1 MRRSALIIR
10 VVLPV
15 NRRETGN
22 LEVFDSDGGVG
33 WGPAEVLGL
42 TEHGFASDHGNPT
55 RSTLYPFGDIPLGWY
70 RARLSVPP
78 HLPYLKPTRTLRHEY
93 GSSGW
98 LTLEPINGDAL
109 LARNRGAYGFAIVGG
124 EMNHERKLRP
134 TLCGLRLAEWD
145 MSALRAEIEN
155 RALGTSEILVL
166 IVEPDYPADRFAAEL
181 ADFNRFL

>member
-1 MRRSALIIR
+1 VRRSALIIR